1 MADIIVYGTIK
12 TMAGDGKVVV
22 ASQVFDVERGKFQD
36 EINNETDNEGLV
48 SAKTEQS
55 FTTPEKAQARTNI
68 DALGSITQQEFNAIF
83 SVHLHR

>member
-1 MADIIVYGTIK
+1 MADINVYGTLK

-48 SAKTEQS
+48 SAKVAQS
-55 FTTPEKAQARTNI
+55 FTNVEKGQARDNI
-68 DALGSITQQEFNAIF
+68 GAGDSITVEELNEIFND
-83 SVHLHR
+83 

>member
-12 TMAGDGKVVV
+12 TMAGDGKAVF
-22 ASQVFDVERGKFQD
+22 ASQVYDSTRGKFQN

-48 SAKTEQS
+48 SAKMAQS
-55 FTTPEKAQARTNI
+55 FTTTEKAQARTNI

-83 SVHLHR
+83 ND

>member
-12 TMAGDGKVVV
+12 TMAGDGKAVV
-22 ASQVFDVERGKFQD
+22 ASQIYDESKGKFQD

-48 SAKTEQS
+48 SAKMAQS
-55 FTTPEKAQARTNI
+55 FTTTEKAQARTNI

-83 SVHLHR
+83 ND